1 MNAIWPALSK
11 NIMNDTASMESL
23 TLRGIG
29 DTSEAPED
37 DDESNVGTPA
47 IVIAVCADWGLSL
60 FNEKRTMLFVRLL
73 VISLA
78 AYFLAVSA
86 AIVCGLWMFTEQLQL
101 QLSAEAKAKTLS
113 DCMYVTY
120 KYILYDTYRTIRYT
134 ARVTCTEIVQ
144 SCFMIHVETGIIS
157 W

>member
-1 MNAIWPALSK
+1 
-11 NIMNDTASMESL
+11 
-23 TLRGIG
+23 
-29 DTSEAPED
+29 
-37 DDESNVGTPA
+37 
-47 IVIAVCADWGLSL
+47 
-60 FNEKRTMLFVRLL
+60 MLFVRLL

-120 KYILYDTYRTIRYT
+120 KYILYDTYRTIRYILYNNVRYT
-134 ARVTCTEIVQ
+134 LADR
-144 SCFMIHVETGIIS
+144 
-157 W
+157 